1 MLRSKLLVT
10 CFAFAL
16 VLALSAAAIAA
27 DATGTWKSTSERGG
41 QTVETTFKLK
51 VDGEKLTGT
60 MKRGADG
67 QEREIEEGKYKD
79 GEVSFQV
86 TRERD
91 GQKRTVKYSGK
102 LDKDT
107 ITGKV
112 TFGEDRTADW
122 KAERVKE

>member
-1 MLRSKLLVT
+1 MISCVAM
-10 CFAFAL
+10 AFVVAF
-16 VLALSAAAIAA
+16 SAAALAA
-27 DATGTWKSTSERGG
+27 DATGTWKSSTQRGG

-79 GEVSFQV
+79 GELSFQV
-86 TRERD
+86 TRERN
-91 GQKRTVKYSGK
+91 GQKTTVKYTGK
-102 LDKDT
+102 VDGDT

-112 TFGEDRTADW
+112 TFREDRSADW

>member
-10 CFAFAL
+10 CFALAF

-60 MKRGADG
+60 IKRGADG
-67 QEREIEEGKYKD
+67 QEREIEEGTYKD
-79 GEVSFQV
+79 GQVAFQI

-91 GQKRTVKYSGK
+91 GQKRTAKYSGK
-102 LDKDT
+102 LDGDK

-112 TFGEDRTADW
+112 EFGENRSADW